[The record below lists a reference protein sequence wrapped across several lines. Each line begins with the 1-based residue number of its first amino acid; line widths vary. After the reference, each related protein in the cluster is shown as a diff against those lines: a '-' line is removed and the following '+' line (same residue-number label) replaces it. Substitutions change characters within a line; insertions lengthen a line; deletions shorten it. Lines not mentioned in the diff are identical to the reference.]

1 VRQLKLIHTEAFPRA
16 LELAERYRLL
26 NEPEQAASICQD
38 ILAVDP
44 ENPQALQWYFL
55 AMTDQFFRRHGA
67 KLEDAEKIAARMG
80 TDYDRTYYGAMACE
94 RWARAK
100 LQEGAHASMVTS
112 WLTKAMGRYEQA
124 EGIRPPGN
132 DDAIL
137 RWNACARLLDSLPDH
152 SDRDHEP
159 LFGD

>member
-1 VRQLKLIHTEAFPRA
+1 MRQLKLISTDAFPRA

-26 NEPEQAASICQD
+26 NEPEQAASICED

-44 ENPQALQWYFL
+44 ENTRALQWLFL
-55 AMTDQFFRRHGA
+55 ANTDQFFRRHGA
-67 KLEDAEKIAARMG
+67 KLEDAERIVNRMA
-80 TDYDRTYYGAMACE
+80 TDYERAYYGGMACE

-112 WLTKAMGRYEQA
+112 WLTKAMSRYEQA
-124 EGIRPPGN
+124 EDIRPSGN

-152 SDRDHEP
+152 SERDHEP
-159 LFGD
+159 VFGD